1 MLYATSTQDSAGPR
15 RRRASSFG
23 DDAVKMEGALEIRER
38 TSQSRP
44 AISAAPRMLVQARRL
59 RAVGIMVAD
68 KELYAQPI
76 ADLVEDFDG
85 YTTLARVLNVN
96 VDELHRWSEGRGRP
110 PADVFFRMLNL
121 ATRKVVSR

>member
-1 MLYATSTQDSAGPR
+1 M
-15 RRRASSFG
+15 
-23 DDAVKMEGALEIRER
+23 KMEGSLQIRER
-38 TSQSRP
+38 TSQ
-44 AISAAPRMLVQARRL
+44 ISAAPRMLAQARGL

-85 YTTLARVLNVN
+85 YTTLARVLNVK
-96 VDELHRWSEGRGRP
+96 VDELHRWSEGIGRP
-110 PADVFFRMLNL
+110 PADVFFRMVNL